1 MASPAKAPV
10 GYTNGTTF
18 AWNTKGEVVAAAA
31 VLPILGIVLV
41 ILRFYSRIKYKAGLG
56 ADDWLI
62 VPAAVIVL
70 AMGITLLVGVGQGV
84 VAHTTTPNPDTSK
97 NAQLY
102 QTTPE
107 QVFMEKVK
115 PQIPTLPVERKA
127 EFLSKIEFIIFVIMV
142 PAYGFIKLSVIYFYR
157 RIFVKGIPDSRFNI
171 VTHATSV
178 VIIIWTVVFFF
189 LEIFKRGKHVED
201 NWGPLIK
208 AKSGIN
214 GAVLNN
220 GLFISDFVT
229 DLWIV
234 LLPIPLIVRLNMS
247 TTKKLTVIGVFS
259 LGAMSF
265 CAAIVRMV
273 FNIQTINAGLAKK
286 TDVNMGLT
294 TLMYWSM
301 VEAGLSLI
309 AANLPSIYALF
320 SHNDTLQST
329 FSSIRSKLS
338 LRSLRSSDKL
348 HGSSQNKPYG
358 YPDGNSS
365 NGSSHVHPLKEK
377 ASFDLNYIY
386 AGRGKEEAP
395 LESMISA
402 RRSDIES
409 QCFRGKDNGGS

>member
-1 MASPAKAPV
+1 MSSPAKAPV
-10 GYTNGTTF
+10 GYTNGTSF
-18 AWNTKGEVVAAAA
+18 VWNTPGEVVAAAA
-31 VLPILGIVLV
+31 VLPILGIILV

-62 VPAAVIVL
+62 VPATVIVL
-70 AMGITLLVGVGQGV
+70 AMGITLLVGVGKGV
-84 VAHTTTPNPDTSK
+84 VAHTTTPNPDKSK

-107 QVFMEKVK
+107 QVFMEKV
-115 PQIPTLPVERKA
+115 
-127 EFLSKIEFIIFVIMV
+127 EFIIFVIMV
-142 PAYGFIKLSVIYFYR
+142 PAYGLIKLSVVYFYR

-178 VIIIWTVVFFF
+178 VIIIWTIVFFF
-189 LEIFKRGKHVED
+189 MEIFKRGHKVED

-208 AKSGIN
+208 IKEGIS

-220 GLFISDFVT
+220 GLFISDFIT

-234 LLPIPLIVRLNMS
+234 LLPIPLVVRLNMS
-247 TTKKLTVIGVFS
+247 TVKKLTVIGVFS
-259 LGAMSF
+259 LGAMSVFHPQQKVTENAKEPHRSF

-309 AANLPSIYALF
+309 AANLPSTYSLF
-320 SHNDTLQST
+320 SHNASLQSRL
-329 FSSIRSKLS
+329 SSLRNKLS
-338 LRSLRSSDKL
+338 MRSFRSSEKL
-348 HGSSQNKPYG
+348 HSSSLGKPYEHPG
-358 YPDGNSS
+358 ESYS
-365 NGSSHVHPLKEK
+365 NGSSHVHPLKEMP
-377 ASFDLNYIY
+377 SYELNNYVF
-386 AGRGKEEAP
+386 AGYDKEDAQ
-395 LESMISA
+395 MRNTTSA
-402 RRSDIES
+402 RSDIEA
-409 QCFRGKDNGGS
+409 QGLRGKGM